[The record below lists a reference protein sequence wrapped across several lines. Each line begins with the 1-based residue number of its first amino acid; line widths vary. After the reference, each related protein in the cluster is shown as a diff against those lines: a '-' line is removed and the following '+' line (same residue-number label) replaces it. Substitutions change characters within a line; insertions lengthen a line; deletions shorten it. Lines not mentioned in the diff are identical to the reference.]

1 MADAVERTIR
11 EEYGTVLKFFKAFAL
26 VAFCLLARQA
36 AAEVDSPYVLAFG
49 DSLTAGYRLDPGD
62 SFPAQLER
70 RLLAD
75 GHPIRVVNAGV
86 SGDTTS
92 SGLTRLDWAIE
103 GEMHSRLRL
112 AIVAL
117 GANDA
122 LRGIDPAI
130 TRANLEKILTR
141 FRRENIPVLL
151 VGMRSPPNMGRAYG
165 REFESIF
172 PDLAEEYE
180 VALYPFFL
188 EGVAATPS
196 LNLSD
201 GMHPNKDGVQVIVT
215 GIVPL
220 VKMLLRPN

>member
-1 MADAVERTIR
+1 MVEQTIR

-26 VAFCLLARQA
+26 VVVCLLARQA
-36 AAEVDSPYVLAFG
+36 AAEGPSPYILAFG

-62 SFPAQLER
+62 SFPTQLER
-70 RLLAD
+70 RLLSD
-75 GHPIRVVNAGV
+75 GHSIRVINAGV

-92 SGLTRLDWAIE
+92 GGLARLDWTLAGVPGGKPRMAI
-103 GEMHSRLRL
+103 L
-112 AIVAL
+112 AL

-130 TRANLEKILTR
+130 TRANLGKILTR
-141 FRRENIPVLL
+141 LRRKKVPVLL

-172 PDLAEEYE
+172 PELAEEFE

-188 EGVAATPS
+188 EGVVARPK

-201 GMHPNKDGVQVIVT
+201 GMHPNRDGVQVIVT
-215 GIVPL
+215 GIVPQ
-220 VKMLLRPN
+220 VKMLLRQN

>member
-1 MADAVERTIR
+1 MAKRQ
-11 EEYGTVLKFFKAFAL
+11 YGAVLKFFKAFAL
-26 VAFCLLARQA
+26 VAFSLLGGQST
-36 AAEVDSPYVLAFG
+36 AEVDSPYILAFG

-70 RLLAD
+70 SLAKD
-75 GHPIRVVNAGV
+75 GYPVRVVNAGV

-92 SGLTRLDWAIE
+92 SGLTRLNWTLA
-103 GEMHSRLRL
+103 GEPNGKPRL

-122 LRGIDPAI
+122 LRGIDPLI
-130 TRANLEKILTR
+130 TRVNLKRILER
-141 FRRENIPVLL
+141 FRRAKIPVLL

-172 PDLAEEYE
+172 PDLAHEFD
-180 VALYPFFL
+180 APLYPFFL
-188 EGVAATPS
+188 EGVVARPK

-201 GMHPNKDGVQVIVT
+201 GMHPNREGIQVIVT
-215 GIVPL
+215 RIAPL
-220 VKMLLRPN
+220 VKKLLRQN